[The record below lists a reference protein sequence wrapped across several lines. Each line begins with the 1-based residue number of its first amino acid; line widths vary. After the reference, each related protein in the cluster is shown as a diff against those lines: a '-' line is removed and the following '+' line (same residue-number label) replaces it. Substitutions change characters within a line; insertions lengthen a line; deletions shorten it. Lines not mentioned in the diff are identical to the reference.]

1 MERSNKDK
9 THNSKQNISNSS
21 QRSSKRK
28 YYNQTEN
35 FNENDRVNINEM
47 FSYDRTTGMLVP
59 NRPDSTKEES
69 SECLD
74 NALLISTVIFSLIL
88 SMIIV
93 YLNKTYN
100 N

>member
-21 QRSSKRK
+21 QRSSNRK
-28 YYNQTEN
+28 SYNKTEN

>member
-9 THNSKQNISNSS
+9 THNSKQIISNSS
-21 QRSSKRK
+21 QRSSNRK
-28 YYNQTEN
+28 SYNQTEN

>member
-21 QRSSKRK
+21 QRSSNRK
-28 YYNQTEN
+28 SYNQTEN

-74 NALLISTVIFSLIL
+74 NTLLISTVIFSLIL

>member
-1 MERSNKDK
+1 MERRNKDK
-9 THNSKQNISNSS
+9 TQNSNISNSS
-21 QRSSKRK
+21 QSASNKK
-28 YYNQTEN
+28 SYHQS
-35 FNENDRVNINEM
+35 ENDRVNINEV
-47 FSYDRTTGMLVP
+47 FSYDRATGMLVP

>member
-1 MERSNKDK
+1 MERRNKDK
-9 THNSKQNISNSS
+9 TQNSNISNTS
-21 QRSSKRK
+21 QSASNKK
-28 YYNQTEN
+28 SYHHQS
-35 FNENDRVNINEM
+35 ENDRVNINEV
-47 FSYDRTTGMLVP
+47 FSYDRATGMLVP
-59 NRPDSTKEES
+59 KRPDSTKEDS

-74 NALLISTVIFSLIL
+74 NALLISAVIFSLIL